1 MREGLKIMET
11 MTEEIFTPEAESV
24 LTPEVVQFVKTETF
38 QISRELQTLDVK
50 TAADDKQAVTL
61 GLANKSAIKR
71 IEAFRLAI
79 VKPLNDHV
87 KNING
92 VFEKIMVPF
101 ENNDRVIKQK
111 RDVYLREQ
119 ERLRAE
125 EQRRIDEQ
133 YRKEQAALDE
143 ARRKEQE
150 KLNKKAEKKGVEAP
164 NLPPAT
170 VLPPPPK
177 VEVKQT
183 VQTDIGRSTVR
194 KIMKFEVIDPN
205 LVPREYLMP
214 DEKKI
219 GAAVRAKLATSIPGV
234 KIWEELNQSY

>member
-1 MREGLKIMET
+1 MEQK
-11 MTEEIFTPEAESV
+11 EVLIEPEAEGV

-38 QISRELQTLDVK
+38 QIGRELQALEVK
-50 TAADDKQAVTL
+50 TAEDDTRAVTL

-79 VKPLNDHV
+79 VTPLNDHV
-87 KNING
+87 KTING
-92 VFEKIMVPF
+92 VFKKIMAPF
-101 ENNDRVIKQK
+101 EQNDTVIKAK
-111 RDVYLREQ
+111 RDVYIREQ
-119 ERLRAE
+119 ERIRAE
-125 EQRRIDEQ
+125 TQRKIDEQ

-150 KLNKKAEKKGVEAP
+150 KLNRKAERQGVEAP
-164 NLPPAT
+164 VLPPAT

-177 VEVKQT
+177 VEVVQT
-183 VQTDIGRSTVR
+183 VHTDIGRSTVR
-194 KIMKFEVIDPN
+194 KAMKFEVVDPS

-219 GAAVRAKLATSIPGV
+219 GAAVRAKIVTSIPGV
-234 KIWEELNQSY
+234 KIWEENIQTY